1 MKRITRFSLCLLTLA
16 LASCGYRMG
25 GVVNPKMEGMKTFSI
40 SMFDNH
46 TTYPNVAFQVTTAA
60 SSELQADGAFR
71 MAPASSAD
79 FTVSGAVTDVSYE
92 RLLVDSEDTYISL
105 EIGVT
110 VSVDYKVTDN
120 RNGEV
125 IMHGTVNGE
134 GSYFNTGG
142 NTQAGRDAALSY
154 ASRKAAELIVD
165 NLST

>member
-1 MKRITRFSLCLLTLA
+1 VFNFVDGYYSYNNDKDSSTVIGYLCEHMEARLNWLATEWGCDVTLRERVVDAEALTEKIFTFKGYSFSFN
-16 LASCGYRMG
+16 G
-25 GVVNPKMEGMKTFSI
+25 
-40 SMFDNH
+40 
-46 TTYPNVAFQVTTAA
+46 
-60 SSELQADGAFR
+60 R
-71 MAPASSAD
+71 MAVGYD
-79 FTVSGAVTDVSYE
+79 INYDLLERYETVTG
-92 RLLVDSEDTYISL
+92 ISL